1 MVSQFRL
8 IIVGLAALFCFSVLP
23 AHEDSNHEL
32 ITLDSLLNVP
42 VCSALK
48 YEQRVSE
55 APASISIITA
65 DDIQRYG
72 YKTLTELMM
81 SVRGVYSRNDR
92 NYEYLGIRGFS
103 RPGDNDN
110 RTLLLLNGQRLNE
123 NFYGSAFIGND
134 LGISLQSVE
143 RIEFV
148 RGPASALY
156 GSNAMFGVINIVT
169 KKAQCI
175 DGVDLEIETGSRGT
189 QRMSAVIGKGTET
202 GLDVLLSMQ
211 AGQSDGEDL
220 YFPEFDSADVNGV
233 AEGLDWER
241 FLNFH
246 TVVTYKNWKLEGF
259 FTNRLKGI
267 PTATWGMKFNDDA
280 AQSLDRLGY
289 LNLSYQL
296 PIGYDKL
303 LSIMTYFNTYTYE
316 GTYPYEEGNW
326 WDANECFW
334 AGIEGQFRWDI
345 SSRNRFF
352 TGVEYQQH
360 FSAGYK
366 SWDEDASYFDDSFPY
381 TIASVY
387 LQDDYQITDKLGLIS
402 GVRFDKQ
409 SETKSTLTPRLG
421 IIYNASCAGTLK
433 LLYGS
438 AFRTPNVYETRYEDP
453 DIAKAN
459 PALKPEKITTGELV
473 WERKVSSVGFSV
485 LSLYRYSME
494 NLIDQDIDPEDFLL
508 QFVNLS
514 DISARGIEW
523 GLRSNFKN
531 GLSAYLNLNL
541 QQTYDY
547 ETEEA
552 LSNSPEFILKAGVSL
567 PLISKI
573 VLYSEGVYE
582 TGRLSVYGTD
592 TGPFFLCNA
601 GLSAQHIWN
610 NLHLS
615 LRVRNLFDAEI
626 KLPGSYDHEQDL
638 IVQPGRYIGIS
649 IDYSW

>member
-1 MVSQFRL
+1 MVSHPRHITVRL
-8 IIVGLAALFCFSVLP
+8 AVMISFSALV

-32 ITLDSLLNVP
+32 MTLDSLLNIQVS
-42 VCSALK
+42 SALK

-72 YKTLTELMM
+72 YKTLCEVMM

-156 GSNAMFGVINIVT
+156 GTNAMFGVINIVT
-169 KKAQCI
+169 KKAQCV
-175 DGVDLEIETGSRGT
+175 DGVNLEIETGSWGT
-189 QRMSAVIGKGTET
+189 QRMSAVIGKGTEN
-202 GLDVLLSMQ
+202 GLGVLLSMQ

-220 YFPEFDSADVNGV
+220 YFPEFDSEDVNGI

-246 TVVTYKNWKLEGF
+246 SVVTYKNWKMEGF

-267 PTATWGMKFNDDA
+267 PTAAWEMEFNNDA
-280 AQSLDRLGY
+280 AQSLDRIGS
-289 LNLSYQL
+289 LNLSYQQ

-303 LSIMTYFNTYTYE
+303 LTALTYYNTYTYE
-316 GTYPYEEGNW
+316 GTYPYKDGDW
-326 WDANECFW
+326 WDVNYCMW
-334 AGIEGQFRWDI
+334 AGAEGQFRWDI
-345 SSRNRFF
+345 STRNRLF

-360 FSAGYK
+360 FSASYK
-366 SWDEDASYFDDSFPY
+366 SWDEDTTYFDDSFPY
-381 TIASVY
+381 TITSLY
-387 LQDDYQITDKLGLIS
+387 LQDDYQITEKLGLIT
-402 GVRFDKQ
+402 GVRFDKH

-421 IIYNASCAGTLK
+421 IIYNASCASTFK

-438 AFRTPNVYETRYEDP
+438 AFRTPNVYEARYEDP
-453 DIAKAN
+453 DIAKGN

-473 WERKVSSVGFSV
+473 WEQKVSSVGFSV
-485 LSLYRYSME
+485 LSLYRYSMD
-494 NLIDQDIDPEDFLL
+494 NLIDQDIDPEDSLL
-508 QFVNLS
+508 QFINLS
-514 DISARGIEW
+514 DIRAQGIEW
-523 GLRSNFKN
+523 GLRSNLKN
-531 GLSAYLNLNL
+531 GLSAYLNMNL
-541 QQTYDY
+541 QQSYDY

-552 LSNSPEFILKAGVSL
+552 LSNTPEFILKAGVSF

-573 VLYSEGVYE
+573 IVYSEGVYE
-582 TGRLSVYGTD
+582 TGRLSLYGTD
-592 TGPFFLCNA
+592 TGAFFLCNA
-601 GLSAQHIWN
+601 GLNVRHIWN
-610 NLHLS
+610 GLSLS
-615 LRVRNLFDAEI
+615 LRVRNLFDSEV

-649 IDYSW
+649 INYSW